1 VVAKRPTYPGILAGL
16 DEERREVLDAVLENL
31 RGDPPAAS
39 LAVCL
44 GLLSHVARSA
54 RGISLTSCM
63 LDPERDMGP
72 ATPSSRVALSAIGQI
87 AITVTGIDR
96 AIGFYRDVLGLP
108 FLFQAPNL
116 GFFDCSGVRLMLS
129 GGAESAGHSS
139 TVIYFRMPD
148 IQQAFQELTARDVT
162 FERDPHLV
170 ARLPDHDLWMAF
182 FRDPDGNLLAL
193 MSEVPRL

>member
-1 VVAKRPTYPGILAGL
+1 MVANRPIHASILATL

-31 RGDPPAAS
+31 RGCPPAGS
-39 LAVCL
+39 LPVCL
-44 GLLSHVARSA
+44 GLLCHLARSA

-72 ATPSSRVALSAIGQI
+72 ATTSSPVALSAIGQI
-87 AITVTGIDR
+87 AISVTALDR
-96 AIGFYRDVLGLP
+96 AIAFYRDALGLP

-116 GFFDCSGVRLMLS
+116 GFFDCAGVRLMLS
-129 GGAESAGHSS
+129 GGAQSAGTSS
-139 TVIYFRMPD
+139 SAIYFRIPD
-148 IQQAFQELTARDVT
+148 IQQAFQALAARGVA

-182 FRDPDGNLLAL
+182 FRDPDGNLLAI
-193 MSEVPRL
+193 MSEVPGA

>member
-1 VVAKRPTYPGILAGL
+1 MVATRPIYPGILAGL

-31 RGDPPAAS
+31 QGDPPAAS
-39 LAVCL
+39 LSVCL
-44 GLLSHVARSA
+44 GLLSHLARSA
-54 RGISLTSCM
+54 QGISLTSCM

-87 AITVTGIDR
+87 AITVTEIDR
-96 AIGFYRDVLGLP
+96 AIAFYRDALGLP

-116 GFFDCSGVRLMLS
+116 GFLDCAGVRLMLS
-129 GGAESAGHSS
+129 GGGIPAGNSNSA
-139 TVIYFRMPD
+139 IYFRMPD
-148 IQQAFQELTARDVT
+148 IQQAFQELAARGVA

-170 ARLPDHDLWMAF
+170 ARLPDRDLWMAF

-193 MSEVPRL
+193 MSEVPRP